1 VQPVNPYMPPQH
13 ADGITRP
20 IGPPT
25 TVGEI
30 LLAGLSLYGANAA
43 AVIGVM
49 VIWLPIE
56 LLQSYYEYFVA
67 DPSDIGRSFSMTIWI
82 ENLIGV
88 IPIAGV
94 IAIGNAAMKGERPS
108 IWFGLHSGLEAWP
121 RMVGTRI
128 VVSIISILG
137 LVACV
142 GPGIYIAVRTT
153 VAEQV
158 AVIERMN
165 PMASTQRSFQLTQG
179 SFWRYF
185 LLDVICVGF
194 MFFVG
199 ALITIPSTI
208 LPEYDH
214 WLLSAA
220 LALIVDI
227 VSAWPVLV
235 LVAAY
240 WASAKPSVIDAA
252 DASGK

>member
-1 VQPVNPYMPPQH
+1 MPPQH

-43 AVIGVM
+43 AVIGVT
-49 VIWLPIE
+49 VAIWLPIE

-67 DPSDIGRSFSMTIWI
+67 DASDVGRSFGMTIWI
-82 ENLIGV
+82 ENLLGV
-88 IPIAGV
+88 IPIASV
-94 IAIGNAAMKGERPS
+94 VAIGNAAMNGERPS
-108 IWFGLHSGLEAWP
+108 IWFGLRSGLEAWP

-128 VVSIISILG
+128 IVGLITILG
-137 LVACV
+137 LVV
-142 GPGIYIAVRTT
+142 FVVPGIYFAVRTT
-153 VAEQV
+153 LAEQA

-179 SFWRYF
+179 TFWRYF
-185 LLDVICVGF
+185 FLDAICVGF

-199 ALITIPSTI
+199 ALTQIPAVI
-208 LPEYDH
+208 FPEYNH
-214 WLLSAA
+214 WVLSAI
-220 LALIVDI
+220 LALIVDA

-240 WASAKPSVIDAA
+240 WASARPGMRIDGAQDEA
-252 DASGK
+252 GASG